1 MSNKQTRKNTIPK
14 RETAQFSQGPNKA
27 QRLLRDQKNSQ
38 RKKDED
44 LYKNQHLWNQDPTRQ
59 ITPQNARGQYDMQN
73 TTNQTL
79 FGLGT
84 SAIFPAQAIKGIA
97 GSIVGEKVASK
108 VHDSDASRFIGGLV
122 GGGVGA
128 SIRSSAN
135 TIKARNLSKG
145 LNTSQ
150 PTPITLKDKSA
161 PFEQSIRKNNT
172 KKPITEY
179 NYPERNR
186 TTNIPDLEK
195 RGLTKNQRNRNMVK
209 NDLTPAK
216 DIGFDFNLINRNN
229 GGKYIVEDGNI
240 VFPQK
245 GRNRKTTHFTY
256 HRQVKGTNGGNWD
269 KAPETL
275 ITSFDKTIKR
285 NGLPSNL
292 MHPMDTFFSNP
303 NKFTLD
309 GRGTKIH
316 TINPKNHFNYRMN
329 GIDSTL
335 DLKQAN
341 IKKQQGK
348 TLPRQEN
355 LQRIVDTYQYDGSE
369 KGQERTR
376 LARKALNKFRK
387 QEVNLEKS
395 YERNITNFIKKNEPK
410 KLNFRQLKQISDRFA
425 EPNQGY
431 KSFEVLKGY
440 GGEDNKFIN
449 IPYSPAPA
457 HHSTSSADVVHK
469 KFNNKIPTDDIGKA
483 FNYARGHEIIN
494 KNDLNTLEAYMR
506 EGNYNPYKQYIYA
519 KDKSNSQ
526 SLNKNVQAKYDEG
539 GIAYN
544 KLLEALRE
552 DYDPITN
559 KYKGK
564 NVSRKR
570 DYGSIK
576 N

>member
-161 PFEQSIRKNNT
+161 PFEQSIIKNNA
-172 KKPITEY
+172 KKTIPGY
-179 NYPERNR
+179 NYTERSR
-186 TTNIPDLEK
+186 TTNISDLEK

-275 ITSFDKTIKR
+275 VTSFDKTIKR

-292 MHPMDTFFSNP
+292 MDPMDTFFSNS

-309 GRGTKIH
+309 GRETKIH
-316 TINPKNHFNYRMN
+316 TINPKNHFYYKMN

-355 LQRIVDTYQYDGSE
+355 YQRIEDKYKQDGSE
-369 KGQERTR
+369 KGMERTR
-376 LARKALNKFRK
+376 LARKALYMYRK
-387 QEVNLEKS
+387 QENNLEKS
-395 YERNITNFIKKNEPK
+395 YARNITNFIKKNEPK

-425 EPNQGY
+425 KPNQGY
-431 KSFEVLKGY
+431 GSFEVLKDIVG
-440 GGEDNKFIN
+440 DHKIIN
-449 IPYSPAPA
+449 IPYSKAPA
-457 HHSTSSADVVHK
+457 HHSTSSADAVHRT
-469 KFNNKIPTDDIGKA
+469 FNNKIPTDDIGKD
-483 FNYARGHEIIN
+483 FNNARGYEIIN

-506 EGNYNPYKQYIYA
+506 EGNYNPYKQSIYD
-519 KDKSNSQ
+519 KDKVKYYPG
-526 SLNKNVQAKYDEG
+526 NKNIQAKYDEG

-544 KLLEALRE
+544 KLLESLRE
-552 DYDPITN
+552 DYDPIAN